1 MEHHSLLGKR
11 ANILGLLV
19 ECPMKKSV
27 DNCPAG
33 PLRQLS
39 VQEKYK
45 VVLGMNERQ
54 MDEIIGFH
62 LKCLHQREKEL
73 MWRRMEPSK
82 EVN

>member
-11 ANILGLLV
+11 ANILGLLI
-19 ECPMKKSV
+19 ECPLKKPV
-27 DNCPAG
+27 DSCPAEK
-33 PLRQLS
+33 LRQLS

-45 VVLGMNERQ
+45 VVLSMTESE
-54 MDEIIGFH
+54 MDEVIGFH

-73 MWRRMEPSK
+73 MWRRREQSK